1 MCNHSMRIRHFGTPI
16 VLLGFAVFTAYVTDF
31 NSVIGLLFCIA
42 AFFSSIERA
51 ITEYNE
57 ENWLLFVL
65 GIIFI
70 LVSFLSFIFYH
81 GIMTWDYGPF
91 YFPVSE

>member
-1 MCNHSMRIRHFGTPI
+1 MTIRHFGFT
-16 VLLGFAVFTAYVTDF
+16 VLLLSFAVFTAVMTDF

-42 AFFSSIERA
+42 AIFSSLERA
-51 ITEYNE
+51 ISEYKE

-70 LVSFLSFIFYH
+70 LVSVFSSLFYH